1 MNNELAQTV
10 NNLLAGLRT
19 PQMDAAQR
27 AAMDGMLAFSR
38 NEIDKKEMNAR
49 LKTLRA
55 ENKAF
60 DARHKTLRI
69 ALAAEKASKK

>member
-10 NNLLAGLRT
+10 DNLFVGLRT

-27 AAMDGMLAFSR
+27 MAMDGMLAFSR
-38 NEIDKKEMNAR
+38 KEIDKKEMNAR

-60 DARHKTLRI
+60 DARYKTLRVAI
-69 ALAAEKASKK
+69 AAEKASKE